1 MFRLRILPA
10 DAAQTVGQLLR
21 LLAISALVLCG
32 LTWALWGGQT
42 VFPQVPFAGWLR
54 SAPLWWDTLLRVV
67 MCVALLATAG
77 MPAGTRGARRSA
89 LIAAAAMSALIL
101 LDQHRLQ
108 PWAWQFLILAM
119 LLGTATA
126 DRALVMARLF
136 VVSIYAWSAWSKIDV
151 NFAAEH
157 GRYLLDGLLA
167 PLGRST
173 RWWSEESVRYA
184 AMLMPGG
191 ELLTAL
197 LLAVPRVRRAGIALS
212 IVMHGALLV
221 ALGPW
226 GHHHEPAVLAWN
238 GYFILQNLLLFG
250 VRIPST
256 AESPNPEHAPSPG
269 PQTDAEPQRSTSATV
284 APADVR
290 PHAGLRP
297 AVAHIGPLIAW
308 GAILLPLLEPWGLF
322 DKWPSWSVYSARTPH
337 MVLFVDRTAE
347 HRFPPEWQSA
357 LQPAGPQM
365 PGMLRFRYERV
376 SLEQLGAPVYPEIR
390 YVCGVTVALATRYG
404 LQDGLKLVVETPLS
418 RRTRQTLHT
427 PLHGIKVIRNECR
440 TFFLNALPRT
450 GNFVLEDPLPH
461 ASMQ

>member
-1 MFRLRILPA
+1 MFHLRFLPI
-10 DAAQTVGQLLR
+10 DAARTPGQLLR
-21 LLAISALVLCG
+21 LLAISALLLCG
-32 LTWALWGGQT
+32 LTWTLWGGQT
-42 VFPQVPFAGWLR
+42 VFPQVPFADWLT
-54 SAPLWWDTLLRVV
+54 SAPLWWDTILRLV
-67 MCVALLATAG
+67 MCGALLATAG
-77 MPAGTRGARRSA
+77 LPAGTRAARRSV

-108 PWAWQFLILAM
+108 PWAWQFLILAV
-119 LLGTATA
+119 LIGTATA

-151 NFAAEH
+151 GFTAEH

-173 RWWSEESVRYA
+173 RWWSAESVQYA

-197 LLAVPRVRRAGIALS
+197 LLAVPQVRRAGIALS
-212 IVMHGALLV
+212 IVMHSALLV

-226 GHHHEPAVLAWN
+226 GHQHEPAVLVWN

-250 VRIPST
+250 VRIPSS
-256 AESPNPEHAPSPG
+256 AEVANPEHAASPL
-269 PQTDAEPQRSTSATV
+269 PPIEPEPQPPASDTV

-290 PHAGLRP
+290 PHVGQSP
-297 AVAHIGPLIAW
+297 ALAHIGPLIAW

-337 MVLFVDRTAE
+337 MVLFVNREAE

-390 YVCGVTVALATRYG
+390 YVCGVTLAVATRHQLG
-404 LQDGLKLVVETPLS
+404 DGVTLIVEVPAS
-418 RRTRQTLHT
+418 RWTRQTRHSSF
-427 PLHGIKVIRNECR
+427 HGVKAIRRECSR
-440 TFFLNALPRT
+440 FFLNALPRT
-450 GNFVLEDPLPH
+450 GNFILEDPVPH